1 MYTLADLPRQG
12 ATRHG
17 DRTAVVFE
25 DTRLTYAELNR
36 RVNQAAH
43 ALADLGLQPGE
54 RLAILSDNS
63 ARYLETYLAA
73 AKLGVSVTPLNT
85 RLGDPELDYIVKD
98 SEAVVVLAGDGY
110 EKRASA
116 LLSSAPALRLGL
128 SLDNHL
134 DGFTGYEEALAQAP
148 DAEPDRQ
155 RFQVSEEDLAVLMY
169 TGGTTGMPKGV
180 MLSHR
185 NVMTAAVAA
194 ALGLEFTKNDSTCF
208 VLPIFHVSWWPVLA
222 LLLVGGKAVIN
233 RKPDLNEILRLIQDE
248 KCTHMNAVPTIYGW
262 LVDMA
267 PIGSYDLSSLRS
279 LTYAGSPMPIEVLKR
294 AITVFGPILAQGY
307 GATETAGGIITMLD
321 AEDHHLDGQDSHLL
335 ASAGKAGLCSEIKVV
350 DDNDERAA
358 PGQIGEVCA
367 RGKHVMTGYWK
378 NPELTA
384 TALKGGWY
392 HTGDL
397 GYLDE
402 RGYLFLTDR
411 KSDMIISGGENV
423 YPTEVEN
430 VIYTHPAVLAC
441 SVVATPDER
450 WGEMVHA
457 VIVVRDGAQVSS
469 EEIIEHCRQ
478 TLAGY
483 KCPKKVTFLGSLPKT
498 VVGKISR
505 KEVKEQLR

>member
-12 ATRHG
+12 ATLHG

-25 DTRLTYAELNR
+25 DMRLTYAELNR

-43 ALADLGLQPGE
+43 ALSGLGLQPGE

-63 ARYLETYLAA
+63 ARYLEIYLAA
-73 AKLGVSVTPLNT
+73 AKLGVIVNPLNT

-98 SEAVVVLAGDGY
+98 SEAVAIVAGDGC

-134 DGFTGYEEALAQAP
+134 DGFSGYGEVLAQAP
-148 DAEPDRQ
+148 DAEPDRE
-155 RFQVSEEDLAVLMY
+155 RCQVSEDDLAVLMY
-169 TGGTTGMPKGV
+169 TGGTTGRPKGV

-185 NVMTAAVAA
+185 NVMTAAIAA
-194 ALGLEFTKNDSTCF
+194 ALALGFTKNDSTCF
-208 VLPIFHVSWWPVLA
+208 VLPIFHVSWWPILA
-222 LLLVGGKAVIN
+222 LLLVGGKIIIN
-233 RKPDLNEILRLIQDE
+233 RKTDLNEILRLVQDE
-248 KCTHMNAVPTIYGW
+248 KCTHVNAVPTIYGW
-262 LVDMA
+262 LMDMA
-267 PIGSYDLSSLRS
+267 PVGSYDLSSLRL
-279 LTYAGSPMPIEVLKR
+279 LTYAGSPMPVEVLKR

-307 GATETAGGIITMLD
+307 GATETAGGAISMLM
-321 AEDHHLDGQDSHLL
+321 AEDHHLDGQDGHLL
-335 ASAGKAGLCSEIKVV
+335 ASAGKAALCSEIKVV
-350 DDNDERAA
+350 DDNDERAG
-358 PGQIGEVCA
+358 PGQIGEVCV
-367 RGKHVMTGYWK
+367 RGKHVMSGYWK

-384 TALKGGWY
+384 AGLKGGWY
-392 HTGDL
+392 HTGDM

-402 RGYLFLTDR
+402 CGYLFLTDR

-430 VIYTHPAVLAC
+430 VIYTHPAVREC
-441 SVVATPDER
+441 SVVATPDGR
-450 WGEMVHA
+450 WGEIVHA

-483 KCPKKVTFLGSLPKT
+483 KCPKKVTFLESLPKT

-505 KEVKEQLR
+505 KVVKEHLP

>member
-43 ALADLGLQPGE
+43 ALAGLGLQPGQ

-85 RLGDPELDYIVKD
+85 RLGDPELDFIVND
-98 SEAVVVLAGDGY
+98 SEAVVIVAGDGY

-128 SLDNHL
+128 SLDSHL
-134 DGFTGYEEALAQAP
+134 DGFTGYEEVLAQAP
-148 DAEPDRQ
+148 DAEPDRE
-155 RFQVSEEDLAVLMY
+155 RYQVSEDDLAVLMY
-169 TGGTTGMPKGV
+169 TGGTTGLPKGV

-185 NVMTAAVAA
+185 NVMTAAIAS

-208 VLPIFHVSWWPVLA
+208 VLPIFHVSWWPILA
-222 LLLVGGKAVIN
+222 LLLAGGKVVIN

-248 KCTHMNAVPTIYGW
+248 QCTHMNAVPTLYGW

-267 PIGSYDLSSLRS
+267 PVGSYDLSSLRS
-279 LTYAGSPMPIEVLKR
+279 LTYAGSPMPVEVLKR

-321 AEDHHLDGQDSHLL
+321 AEDHHLDGPDSHLL
-335 ASAGKAGLCSEIKVV
+335 ASAGKDGLCSEIKVV
-350 DDNDERAA
+350 DANDERAG
-358 PGQIGEVCA
+358 PGQIGEVCV

-384 TALKGGWY
+384 AALEGGWY

-430 VIYTHPAVLAC
+430 VIYTHPAVLEC

-450 WGEMVHA
+450 WGEIVHA

-483 KCPKKVTFLGSLPKT
+483 KCPKKVTFLESLPKT
-498 VVGKISR
+498 VIGKISR
-505 KEVKEQLR
+505 KVMREQLQ